1 MESSNLC
8 STQEFVDKSNAI
20 INAPFQY
27 GYSSISSIY
36 AENAHLERLN
46 QNDKLANAL
55 DIASR
60 VCSMNL
66 APESPNEP
74 FRPSIH
80 NLQVVADDF
89 SAEELAFI
97 ESVYIDI
104 TDELVK
110 ARFADLLWLRI
121 NPKKIKYAQT
131 AIQNYFLLPIDYET
145 WNIDIGDCWRRC
157 IQLAH
162 QINDKDSVK
171 NISSS
176 LKAAFEKEYQNSPF
190 MNLWIAEIIESNNL
204 LKDQLIYIA
213 EGLFYYAVDF
223 CSSGAYH
230 IARDYLFL
238 AERIFR
244 IQGEKDNELDCLLLS
259 AESFEHEGNVHSY
272 GNRKNEIGAN
282 LSYESSLQAYRKVP
296 KAKRD
301 EFGITEKLD
310 AISKRI
316 TTTGHNLLSEMVNLK
331 IATVDISQIK
341 ANSIEH
347 VKGKESLDHSLLCFT
362 GLVSNKYQQ
371 SRTQAIHSIDS
382 SFFSNLFSS
391 SHISHDGRTIAR
403 TPSLNV
409 NGDSAER
416 ELVIYNQAIQDF
428 RISAQLIVEGQIVP
442 ALHQILLEFRITK
455 EYLEKLCYLSPI
467 VPRDREYLMS
477 SALWSGFEYDF
488 RNCIHLLAPQVEH
501 LIRTKLKD
509 SGVNTSHID
518 VNGIENE
525 KGLSSLLSDE
535 RAKDVL
541 GEDLLFELQALFT
554 ESIGANLRNEVAH
567 GLLNDQ
573 NSESYAGIYAWWVIL
588 KLIVRSL
595 YNFQITRDSNS

>member
-1 MESSNLC
+1 MESSTLC
-8 STQEFVDKSNAI
+8 SAQEFVDKSNQI
-20 INAPFQY
+20 INTPFQY

-36 AENAHLERLN
+36 AENAHLERLD

-97 ESVYIDI
+97 ESVYADI

-110 ARFADLLWLRI
+110 ARFADLLWICI
-121 NPKKIKYAQT
+121 NPKKIKYART
-131 AIQNYFLLPIDYET
+131 AIQNYLILPIDSET
-145 WNIDIGDCWRRC
+145 WNPDIGDCWRRC

-171 NISSS
+171 KISSS
-176 LKAAFEKEYQNSPF
+176 LKAAFGKEYQNSPF

-204 LKDQLIYIA
+204 LKDQLTSIA
-213 EGLFYYAVDF
+213 EDLFYYAVDF

-230 IARDYLFL
+230 IARDYLLL
-238 AERIFR
+238 AERIFK
-244 IQGEKDNELDCLLLS
+244 IQSEQDSELDCLLLS
-259 AESFEHEGNVHSY
+259 AESFEHEGDAHSY
-272 GNRKNEIGAN
+272 SDRKNEIGAN
-282 LSYESSLQAYRKVP
+282 LSYESALQAYRKIP

-301 EFGITEKLD
+301 DFGITEKID

-316 TTTGHNLLSEMVNLK
+316 TVTGYSLLSEMVNLK
-331 IATVDISQIK
+331 IATFDISEIK
-341 ANSIEH
+341 ASSRKH
-347 VKGKESLDHSLLCFT
+347 VKGKESLYDSLLFFT
-362 GLVSNKYQQ
+362 GLVSYKYQQ
-371 SRTQAIHSIDS
+371 SRILAIHILETNEAKVFNNLCSI
-382 SFFSNLFSS
+382 N
-391 SHISHDGRTIAR
+391 HISHDGRTIAR
-403 TPSLNV
+403 TPALNI
-409 NGDSAER
+409 NGDSAEI
-416 ELVIYNQAIQDF
+416 ELAIYSRAIQDF
-428 RISAQLIVEGQIVP
+428 CISTQLIVEGQIVP
-442 ALHQILLEFRITK
+442 ALHQILLEFRVTK
-455 EYLEKLCYLSPI
+455 KYLEKLCYLSPI

-518 VNGIENE
+518 VDGIENE

-567 GLLNDQ
+567 GLL
-573 NSESYAGIYAWWVIL
+573 
-588 KLIVRSL
+588 
-595 YNFQITRDSNS
+595 RDHPRFCVTAI